1 MVAMNKI
8 IILKGLPA
16 SGKST
21 YARTLVDTSPEKY
34 KRINKDDLRLML
46 DNGRYSKRNE
56 KFVIDTR
63 NELIGRALIEGFDV
77 IVDDTNLNPV
87 HEQDIRRMF
96 PSAQIEIVTMSADL
110 EECIRRDEG
119 RHGKS
124 GFVGEKVIRDM
135 HDKWLKKKDERYYP
149 KTNTPVAIICDI
161 DGTLAKMSDRKP
173 YDWMRVGEDS
183 LVEPV
188 RFMLQCANDLSVKII
203 VVSGRDAVCRDL
215 TVNWLLANGV
225 PFDELYMRPEGN
237 NEKDVIIKRR
247 IFDEKL
253 RDRFTIK
260 FVLDDRNQVVE
271 MWRGLGL
278 LCCQV
283 ADGNF

>member
-1 MVAMNKI
+1 M
-8 IILKGLPA
+8 LP
-16 SGKST
+16 
-21 YARTLVDTSPEKY
+21 
-34 KRINKDDLRLML
+34 
-46 DNGRYSKRNE
+46 
-56 KFVIDTR
+56 
-63 NELIGRALIEGFDV
+63 
-77 IVDDTNLNPV
+77 
-87 HEQDIRRMF
+87 
-96 PSAQIEIVTMSADL
+96 
-110 EECIRRDEG
+110 
-119 RHGKS
+119 
-124 GFVGEKVIRDM
+124 
-135 HDKWLKKKDERYYP
+135 
-149 KTNTPVAIICDI
+149 
-161 DGTLAKMSDRKP
+161 
-173 YDWMRVGEDS
+173 
-183 LVEPV
+183 
-188 RFMLQCANDLSVKII
+188 LQCVFTTCANDLSVKII